1 MVTNLG
7 FYFET
12 QKEVRGGKFIW
23 WGDTNPTLKKNQLL
37 GGDLLNPKKGFDH
50 FYAGQLGK
58 YVPGGGLSEDQAGI
72 TIYRA
77 FTPHAAATAS
87 TTIVLNAT
95 GWDDAPEV
103 GMVVMVAPNAIA
115 TNKLVQA
122 YDFVSANPADTSDVW
137 ATGKAAIIATETN
150 KTTVQVIEN
159 SVEGWTGK
167 NFVVLVS
174 EPDADTFYTLYE
186 ADGVT
191 DAGVKVKIGA
201 TPSTEYANIVS
212 YGQSAK
218 ITAIEYDKTAE
229 TFTVTVD
236 TALTVATT
244 DILVEAK
251 GTAASAEATPLVD
264 YVNMWIEADRD
275 LLPTDGFGIK
285 NGHYYLSGVSGCAAY
300 IGRMQPLTKYILAQ
314 NKSLIDGVF
323 EL

>member
-12 QKEVRGGKFIW
+12 QKEVRGGKFVW

-37 GGDLLNPKKGFDH
+37 GGDLLNPKNGFDH

-58 YVPGGGLSEDQAGI
+58 YVPGGGLSEDQEGI

-77 FTPHAAATAS
+77 FTPNAAATAS
-87 TTIVLNAT
+87 TTIVLKAT

-103 GMVVMVAPNAIA
+103 GMLIMVAPE
-115 TNKLVQA
+115 TLKTTTQV
-122 YDFVSANPADTSDVW
+122 ADTTTGEVTTTVSDV
-137 ATGKAAIIATETN
+137 T
-150 KTTVQVIEN
+150 
-159 SVEGWTGK
+159 
-167 NFVVLVS
+167 
-174 EPDADTFYTLYE
+174 
-186 ADGVT
+186 
-191 DAGVKVKIGA
+191 
-201 TPSTEYANIVS
+201 
-212 YGQSAK
+212 GQSAK

-251 GTAASAEATPLVD
+251 GTAASDEATPLVD
-264 YVNMWIEADRD
+264 YVNMWILADTD
-275 LLPTDGFGIK
+275 LLPTEGFGIK
-285 NGHYYLSGVSGCAAY
+285 NGHYYMSGVSGCAAY

>member
-12 QKEVRGGKFIW
+12 QKEVRGGKFVW

-58 YVPGGGLSEDQAGI
+58 YVPGGGLSEDQEGI

-77 FTPHAAATAS
+77 FSPKAAATAS

-103 GMVVMVAPNAIA
+103 GMVIMVAPNTA
-115 TNKLVQA
+115 TTK
-122 YDFVSANPADTSDVW
+122 
-137 ATGKAAIIATETN
+137 
-150 KTTVQVIEN
+150 
-159 SVEGWTGK
+159 
-167 NFVVLVS
+167 
-174 EPDADTFYTLYE
+174 
-186 ADGVT
+186 
-191 DAGVKVKIGA
+191 
-201 TPSTEYANIVS
+201 
-212 YGQSAK
+212 GQSAK
-218 ITAIEYDKTAE
+218 ITAVEYDKSE
-229 TFTVTVD
+229 EKFTVTVD

-251 GTAASAEATPLVD
+251 GNEASDKATPLVD
-264 YVNMWIEADRD
+264 YVNMWIQADED

>member
-58 YVPGGGLSEDQAGI
+58 YVPGGGLSEDQEGI

-77 FTPHAAATAS
+77 FAPNSAATES

-103 GMVVMVAPNAIA
+103 GMIVMVAPDTA
-115 TNKLVQA
+115 T
-122 YDFVSANPADTSDVW
+122 
-137 ATGKAAIIATETN
+137 
-150 KTTVQVIEN
+150 TT
-159 SVEGWTGK
+159 
-167 NFVVLVS
+167 
-174 EPDADTFYTLYE
+174 
-186 ADGVT
+186 
-191 DAGVKVKIGA
+191 
-201 TPSTEYANIVS
+201 
-212 YGQSAK
+212 GQSAE
-218 ITAIEYDKTAE
+218 ITAVEYDKEAE

-236 TALTVATT
+236 EELTVTLT

-251 GTAASAEATPLVD
+251 GDAASEEATPLVD
-264 YVNMWIEADRD
+264 YVNMWILADED

-285 NGHYYLSGVSGCAAY
+285 NGHYYMSGVSGCAAY

>member
-12 QKEVRGGKFIW
+12 QKEVRGGKFVW

-58 YVPGGGLSEDQAGI
+58 YVPGGGLSEDKEGI

-77 FTPHAAATAS
+77 FSPKAAATAS

-103 GMVVMVAPNAIA
+103 GMVIMVAPDTA
-115 TNKLVQA
+115 T
-122 YDFVSANPADTSDVW
+122 
-137 ATGKAAIIATETN
+137 TE
-150 KTTVQVIEN
+150 
-159 SVEGWTGK
+159 
-167 NFVVLVS
+167 
-174 EPDADTFYTLYE
+174 
-186 ADGVT
+186 
-191 DAGVKVKIGA
+191 
-201 TPSTEYANIVS
+201 
-212 YGQSAK
+212 GQSAK
-218 ITAIEYDKTAE
+218 ITAVVYDKAE
-229 TFTVTVD
+229 EKFTVTVD

-251 GTAASAEATPLVD
+251 GDAASDEATPLVD
-264 YVNMWIEADRD
+264 YVNMWILADED

>member
-12 QKEVRGGKFIW
+12 QKEVRGGKFVW

-58 YVPGGGLSEDQAGI
+58 YVPGGGLSEDQSGI

-77 FTPHAAATAS
+77 FAPHAAATAS

-95 GWDDAPEV
+95 GWDDAPEE
-103 GMVVMVAPNAIA
+103 GMVIMVAPETA
-115 TNKLVQA
+115 T
-122 YDFVSANPADTSDVW
+122 
-137 ATGKAAIIATETN
+137 AT
-150 KTTVQVIEN
+150 
-159 SVEGWTGK
+159 
-167 NFVVLVS
+167 
-174 EPDADTFYTLYE
+174 
-186 ADGVT
+186 
-191 DAGVKVKIGA
+191 
-201 TPSTEYANIVS
+201 
-212 YGQSAK
+212 GQSAK
-218 ITAIEYDKTAE
+218 ITAVEYDKDNE
-229 TFTVTVD
+229 KFTVTVD
-236 TALTVATT
+236 TALTVALT
-244 DILVEAK
+244 DVLVEAK
-251 GTAASAEATPLVD
+251 GTAASASATPLVD
-264 YVNMWIEADRD
+264 YVNMWILADED

>member
-12 QKEVRGGKFIW
+12 QKEVRGGKFVW

-58 YVPGGGLSEDQAGI
+58 YVPGGGLSEDTEGI

-77 FTPHAAATAS
+77 FAPHVAATAS

-95 GWDDAPEV
+95 GWDDAPEE
-103 GMVVMVAPNAIA
+103 GMVIMVAPETA
-115 TNKLVQA
+115 T
-122 YDFVSANPADTSDVW
+122 
-137 ATGKAAIIATETN
+137 AT
-150 KTTVQVIEN
+150 
-159 SVEGWTGK
+159 
-167 NFVVLVS
+167 
-174 EPDADTFYTLYE
+174 
-186 ADGVT
+186 
-191 DAGVKVKIGA
+191 
-201 TPSTEYANIVS
+201 
-212 YGQSAK
+212 GQSAK
-218 ITAIEYDKTAE
+218 ITAVEYDKDNE
-229 TFTVTVD
+229 KFTVTVD
-236 TALTVATT
+236 TALTVALT
-244 DILVEAK
+244 DVLVEAK
-251 GTAASAEATPLVD
+251 GTAASASATPLVD
-264 YVNMWIEADRD
+264 YVNMWILADED

>member
-12 QKEVRGGKFIW
+12 QKEVRGGKFVW

-58 YVPGGGLSEDQAGI
+58 YVPGGGLSEDQEGI

-77 FTPHAAATAS
+77 FSPKAAATAS

-103 GMVVMVAPNAIA
+103 GMVIMVAPDTA
-115 TNKLVQA
+115 T
-122 YDFVSANPADTSDVW
+122 
-137 ATGKAAIIATETN
+137 TE
-150 KTTVQVIEN
+150 
-159 SVEGWTGK
+159 
-167 NFVVLVS
+167 
-174 EPDADTFYTLYE
+174 
-186 ADGVT
+186 
-191 DAGVKVKIGA
+191 
-201 TPSTEYANIVS
+201 
-212 YGQSAK
+212 GQSAK
-218 ITAIEYDKTAE
+218 ITAVEYDKSE
-229 TFTVTVD
+229 EKFTVTVD

-251 GTAASAEATPLVD
+251 GNEASDKATPLVD
-264 YVNMWIEADRD
+264 YVNMWIQADED

-285 NGHYYLSGVSGCAAY
+285 NGHYYLSGVGGCAAY

>member
-12 QKEVRGGKFIW
+12 QKEVRGGKFVW

-58 YVPGGGLSEDQAGI
+58 YVPGGGLSEDQEGI

-77 FTPHAAATAS
+77 FSPKAAATAS

-103 GMVVMVAPNAIA
+103 GMVIMVAPDTA
-115 TNKLVQA
+115 T
-122 YDFVSANPADTSDVW
+122 
-137 ATGKAAIIATETN
+137 TE
-150 KTTVQVIEN
+150 
-159 SVEGWTGK
+159 
-167 NFVVLVS
+167 
-174 EPDADTFYTLYE
+174 
-186 ADGVT
+186 
-191 DAGVKVKIGA
+191 
-201 TPSTEYANIVS
+201 
-212 YGQSAK
+212 GQSAK
-218 ITAIEYDKTAE
+218 ITAVEYDKSE
-229 TFTVTVD
+229 EKFTVTVD

-251 GTAASAEATPLVD
+251 GNEASDKATPLVD
-264 YVNMWIEADRD
+264 YVNMWIQADED

>member
-12 QKEVRGGKFIW
+12 QKEVRGGKFVW

-58 YVPGGGLSEDQAGI
+58 YVPGGGLSEDTEGI

-77 FTPHAAATAS
+77 FAPKAAAEDS

-103 GMVVMVAPNAIA
+103 GMIIMVAPNTA
-115 TNKLVQA
+115 T
-122 YDFVSANPADTSDVW
+122 
-137 ATGKAAIIATETN
+137 TE
-150 KTTVQVIEN
+150 
-159 SVEGWTGK
+159 
-167 NFVVLVS
+167 
-174 EPDADTFYTLYE
+174 
-186 ADGVT
+186 
-191 DAGVKVKIGA
+191 
-201 TPSTEYANIVS
+201 
-212 YGQSAK
+212 GQSAK
-218 ITAIEYDKTAE
+218 ITAVEYDKE
-229 TFTVTVD
+229 NEQFTITVD
-236 TALTVATT
+236 EELTVALT

-251 GTAASAEATPLVD
+251 GDEASDEATPLVD
-264 YVNMWIEADRD
+264 YVNMWILADED

-285 NGHYYLSGVSGCAAY
+285 NGHYYMSGVSGCAAY

>member
-12 QKEVRGGKFIW
+12 QKEVRGGKFVW

-58 YVPGGGLSEDQAGI
+58 YVPGGGLSEDTEGI

-77 FTPHAAATAS
+77 FAPKEAASAS

-95 GWDDAPEV
+95 GWDDAPEA
-103 GMVVMVAPNAIA
+103 GMLIMVAP
-115 TNKLVQA
+115 
-122 YDFVSANPADTSDVW
+122 DTAS
-137 ATGKAAIIATETN
+137 
-150 KTTVQVIEN
+150 TT
-159 SVEGWTGK
+159 
-167 NFVVLVS
+167 
-174 EPDADTFYTLYE
+174 
-186 ADGVT
+186 
-191 DAGVKVKIGA
+191 
-201 TPSTEYANIVS
+201 
-212 YGQSAK
+212 GQSAK
-218 ITAIEYDKTAE
+218 ITNVEYDKE
-229 TFTVTVD
+229 EEKFTVTVD
-236 TALTVATT
+236 TELTVATT

-251 GTAASAEATPLVD
+251 GDEASSEATPLVD
-264 YVNMWIEADRD
+264 YVNMWVLADED

-285 NGHYYLSGVSGCAAY
+285 NGHYYMSGVSGCAAY
-300 IGRMQPLTKYILAQ
+300 IGRMQPLAKYILAQ

>member
-12 QKEVRGGKFIW
+12 QKEVRGGKFVW

-58 YVPGGGLSEDQAGI
+58 YVPGGGLSEDQEGI

-77 FTPHAAATAS
+77 FSPKAAASAS

-103 GMVVMVAPNAIA
+103 GMVIMVAPNTA
-115 TNKLVQA
+115 T
-122 YDFVSANPADTSDVW
+122 
-137 ATGKAAIIATETN
+137 TE
-150 KTTVQVIEN
+150 
-159 SVEGWTGK
+159 
-167 NFVVLVS
+167 
-174 EPDADTFYTLYE
+174 
-186 ADGVT
+186 
-191 DAGVKVKIGA
+191 
-201 TPSTEYANIVS
+201 
-212 YGQSAK
+212 GQSAK
-218 ITAIEYDKTAE
+218 ITAVEYDKSE
-229 TFTVTVD
+229 EKFTVTVD

-251 GTAASAEATPLVD
+251 GDEASNKATPLVD
-264 YVNMWIEADRD
+264 YVNMWIQADED

>member
-12 QKEVRGGKFIW
+12 QKEVRGGKFVW

-58 YVPGGGLSEDQAGI
+58 YVPGGGLSEDKEGI

-77 FTPHAAATAS
+77 FAPKAAATAS

-95 GWDDAPEV
+95 GWDDVPEV
-103 GMVVMVAPNAIA
+103 GMVIMAAPDIA
-115 TNKLVQA
+115 T
-122 YDFVSANPADTSDVW
+122 
-137 ATGKAAIIATETN
+137 TE
-150 KTTVQVIEN
+150 
-159 SVEGWTGK
+159 
-167 NFVVLVS
+167 
-174 EPDADTFYTLYE
+174 
-186 ADGVT
+186 
-191 DAGVKVKIGA
+191 
-201 TPSTEYANIVS
+201 
-212 YGQSAK
+212 GQSAK
-218 ITAIEYDKTAE
+218 ITAVEYDKSE
-229 TFTVTVD
+229 EKFTVTVD

-251 GTAASAEATPLVD
+251 GNEASDKATPLVD
-264 YVNMWIEADRD
+264 YVNMWIQADED

>member
-12 QKEVRGGKFIW
+12 QKEVRGGKFVW

-58 YVPGGGLSEDQAGI
+58 YVPGGGLSEDQEGI

-77 FTPHAAATAS
+77 FSPKAAATAS

-103 GMVVMVAPNAIA
+103 GMVIMVAPNTA
-115 TNKLVQA
+115 T
-122 YDFVSANPADTSDVW
+122 
-137 ATGKAAIIATETN
+137 TE
-150 KTTVQVIEN
+150 
-159 SVEGWTGK
+159 
-167 NFVVLVS
+167 
-174 EPDADTFYTLYE
+174 
-186 ADGVT
+186 
-191 DAGVKVKIGA
+191 
-201 TPSTEYANIVS
+201 
-212 YGQSAK
+212 GQSAK
-218 ITAIEYDKTAE
+218 ITAVEYDKSE
-229 TFTVTVD
+229 EKFTVTVD

-251 GTAASAEATPLVD
+251 GNEASDEATPLVD
-264 YVNMWIEADRD
+264 YVNMWIQADED

-285 NGHYYLSGVSGCAAY
+285 NGHYYMSGVSGCAAY

>member
-12 QKEVRGGKFIW
+12 QKEVRGGKFVW

-58 YVPGGGLSEDQAGI
+58 YVPGGGLSEDKEGI

-77 FTPHAAATAS
+77 FAPKAAATAS

-103 GMVVMVAPNAIA
+103 GMVIMVAPDTA
-115 TNKLVQA
+115 T
-122 YDFVSANPADTSDVW
+122 
-137 ATGKAAIIATETN
+137 TE
-150 KTTVQVIEN
+150 
-159 SVEGWTGK
+159 
-167 NFVVLVS
+167 
-174 EPDADTFYTLYE
+174 
-186 ADGVT
+186 
-191 DAGVKVKIGA
+191 
-201 TPSTEYANIVS
+201 
-212 YGQSAK
+212 GQSAK
-218 ITAIEYDKTAE
+218 ITAVEYDKAE
-229 TFTVTVD
+229 EKFTITVD

-251 GTAASAEATPLVD
+251 GNEASDKATPLVD
-264 YVNMWIEADRD
+264 YVNMWIQADED

>member
-12 QKEVRGGKFIW
+12 QKEVRGGKFVW

-58 YVPGGGLSEDQAGI
+58 YVPGGGLSEDQEGI

-77 FTPHAAATAS
+77 FSPKAAASAS

-103 GMVVMVAPNAIA
+103 GMVIMVAPDTA
-115 TNKLVQA
+115 T
-122 YDFVSANPADTSDVW
+122 
-137 ATGKAAIIATETN
+137 TE
-150 KTTVQVIEN
+150 
-159 SVEGWTGK
+159 
-167 NFVVLVS
+167 
-174 EPDADTFYTLYE
+174 
-186 ADGVT
+186 
-191 DAGVKVKIGA
+191 
-201 TPSTEYANIVS
+201 
-212 YGQSAK
+212 GQSAK
-218 ITAIEYDKTAE
+218 ITAVEYDKSE
-229 TFTVTVD
+229 EKFTVTVD
-236 TALTVATT
+236 TALTVAAT

-251 GTAASAEATPLVD
+251 GNAASAEATPLVD
-264 YVNMWIEADRD
+264 YVNMWIQADED

>member
-12 QKEVRGGKFIW
+12 QKEVRGGKFVW

-58 YVPGGGLSEDQAGI
+58 YVPGGGLSEDQEGI

-77 FTPHAAATAS
+77 FSPKAAATAS

-103 GMVVMVAPNAIA
+103 GMVIMVAPNTA
-115 TNKLVQA
+115 T
-122 YDFVSANPADTSDVW
+122 
-137 ATGKAAIIATETN
+137 TE
-150 KTTVQVIEN
+150 
-159 SVEGWTGK
+159 
-167 NFVVLVS
+167 
-174 EPDADTFYTLYE
+174 
-186 ADGVT
+186 
-191 DAGVKVKIGA
+191 
-201 TPSTEYANIVS
+201 
-212 YGQSAK
+212 GQSAK
-218 ITAIEYDKTAE
+218 ITAVEYDKDDE
-229 TFTVTVD
+229 EFTVTVD
-236 TALTVATT
+236 TALTVAAT

-264 YVNMWIEADRD
+264 YVNMWIQADED

>member
-12 QKEVRGGKFIW
+12 QKEVRGGKFVW

-58 YVPGGGLSEDQAGI
+58 YVPGGGLSEDQEGI

-77 FTPHAAATAS
+77 FSPKAAATAS

-103 GMVVMVAPNAIA
+103 GMVIMVAPNTA
-115 TNKLVQA
+115 T
-122 YDFVSANPADTSDVW
+122 
-137 ATGKAAIIATETN
+137 TE
-150 KTTVQVIEN
+150 
-159 SVEGWTGK
+159 
-167 NFVVLVS
+167 
-174 EPDADTFYTLYE
+174 
-186 ADGVT
+186 
-191 DAGVKVKIGA
+191 
-201 TPSTEYANIVS
+201 
-212 YGQSAK
+212 GQSAK
-218 ITAIEYDKTAE
+218 ITAVEYDKSE
-229 TFTVTVD
+229 EKFTVTVD

-251 GTAASAEATPLVD
+251 GNEASDKATPLVD
-264 YVNMWIEADRD
+264 YVNMWIQADED

>member
-12 QKEVRGGKFIW
+12 QKEVRGGKFVW

-58 YVPGGGLSEDQAGI
+58 YVPGGGLSEDQEGI

-77 FTPHAAATAS
+77 FAPKAAATAS
-87 TTIVLNAT
+87 TTIVLKAT
-95 GWDDAPEV
+95 GWDDAPEE
-103 GMVVMVAPNAIA
+103 GMIVMVAPNTAA
-115 TNKLVQA
+115 T
-122 YDFVSANPADTSDVW
+122 T
-137 ATGKAAIIATETN
+137 
-150 KTTVQVIEN
+150 
-159 SVEGWTGK
+159 
-167 NFVVLVS
+167 
-174 EPDADTFYTLYE
+174 
-186 ADGVT
+186 
-191 DAGVKVKIGA
+191 
-201 TPSTEYANIVS
+201 
-212 YGQSAK
+212 GQSAK
-218 ITAIEYDKTAE
+218 ITAVEYDKE
-229 TFTVTVD
+229 NEQFTITVD

-251 GTAASAEATPLVD
+251 GTAASASAKPLVD
-264 YVNMWIEADRD
+264 YVNMWILADED
-275 LLPTDGFGIK
+275 LMPTDGFGIK

-300 IGRMQPLTKYILAQ
+300 IGRMQPLAKYILAQ